1 MIYTSVEQ
9 LVGNTPLIRL
19 DGIKQKYNLKS
30 DIYAK
35 AEFLNP
41 SGSIKDRASLFMLN
55 DAVESG
61 RLKKGGTVIEP
72 TSGNTGIGLA
82 MLCAVMGFRMIVVM
96 PETMSVERRKLISA
110 YGAEVVL
117 TKGELG
123 MAGTLSKA
131 EELNREIPGSI
142 IASQF
147 DNPANTLAHIKTTGE
162 EVWRDLEG
170 KVDVFVASFGTGGTI
185 SGMGKFL
192 KEKDK
197 NIKVIAV
204 EPASSPLVTK
214 GYAAAHAIQ
223 GIGANF
229 IPSLLDK
236 EVIDEFM
243 TVENEAAYARARE
256 LANIEGLLA
265 GISAGANL
273 DAAIRIARNTQGKNI
288 VTVLPDSGSRYLS
301 TELYRA

>member
-1 MIYTSVEQ
+1 MIYDSVAQ
-9 LVGNTPLIRL
+9 LVGGTPLIRL
-19 DGIKQKYNLKS
+19 DRIKKKYNLKS

-41 SGSIKDRASLFMLN
+41 SGSIKDRASLFMLD

-82 MLCAVMGFRMIVVM
+82 MLCAVMGYKMIVVM

-110 YGAEVVL
+110 YGAQVVL

-123 MAGTLSKA
+123 MAGTLDKA
-131 EELNREIPGSI
+131 EELHREIPNSI

-147 DNPANTLAHIKTTGE
+147 DNPANSLAHFKTTGE
-162 EVWRDLEG
+162 EIWKDLGG
-170 KVDVFVASFGTGGTI
+170 KIDVFVASFGTGGTV
-185 SGMGKFL
+185 SGTGKFL
-192 KEKDK
+192 KSKDK
-197 NIKVIAV
+197 NIKVVAV

-229 IPSLLDK
+229 VPSLLDK
-236 EVIDEFM
+236 SVIDEFM
-243 TVENEAAYARARE
+243 TAENDAAYDRARE
-256 LANIEGLLA
+256 LASVEGLLA
-265 GISAGANL
+265 GISSGANL
-273 DAAIRIARNTQGKNI
+273 DAAIRIAESVEGKNI

-301 TELYRA
+301 TDLYKA

>member
-1 MIYTSVEQ
+1 MIYDSVAQ
-9 LVGNTPLIRL
+9 LVGGTPLIRL
-19 DGIKQKYNLKS
+19 DRIKKKYNLKS

-41 SGSIKDRASLFMLN
+41 SGSIKDRASLFMLD

-82 MLCAVMGFRMIVVM
+82 MLCAVMGYKMIVVM

-110 YGAEVVL
+110 YGAQVVL

-123 MAGTLSKA
+123 MAGTLDKA
-131 EELNREIPGSI
+131 EELHREIPNSI

-147 DNPANTLAHIKTTGE
+147 DNPANSLAHFKTTGE
-162 EVWRDLEG
+162 EIWKDLGG
-170 KVDVFVASFGTGGTI
+170 KIDVFVASFGTGGTV
-185 SGMGKFL
+185 SGTGKFL
-192 KEKDK
+192 KSKDK
-197 NIKVIAV
+197 NIKVVAV

-229 IPSLLDK
+229 VPSLLDK
-236 EVIDEFM
+236 SVIDEFV
-243 TVENEAAYARARE
+243 TAENDAAYDRARE
-256 LANIEGLLA
+256 LASVEGLLA
-265 GISAGANL
+265 GISSGANL
-273 DAAIRIARNTQGKNI
+273 DAAIRIAESVEGKNI

-301 TELYRA
+301 TDLYKA

>member
-1 MIYTSVEQ
+1 MINNVSQ
-9 LVGNTPLIRL
+9 LVGNTPLFRL
-19 DGIKQKYNLKS
+19 DRIKQKYGLKS

-35 AEFLNP
+35 VEFLNP

-55 DAVESG
+55 DAIESG
-61 RLKKGGTVIEP
+61 RLKQGGTVIEP

-82 MLCAVMGFRMIVVM
+82 MLCAVMGFKMIVVM

-110 YGAEVVL
+110 YGAEIVL

-123 MAGTLSKA
+123 MAGTLTKA
-131 EELNREIPGSI
+131 QELNDSIPNSI

-147 DNPANTLAHIKTTGE
+147 DNPANSLAHIKTTAPE
-162 EVWRDLEG
+162 IWKELDG
-170 KVDVFVASFGTGGTI
+170 KVDYFVAGFGTGGTV
-185 SGMGKFL
+185 SGVGKFL

-197 NIKVIAV
+197 NIRVVAV

-214 GYAAAHAIQ
+214 GEAGKHAIQ

-229 IPSLLDK
+229 IPKLLDK
-236 EVIDEFM
+236 NVIDEFVAI
-243 TVENEAAYARARE
+243 TNEDAYEKARE
-256 LANIEGLLA
+256 LACEEGLLA

-273 DAAIRIARNTQGKNI
+273 DACIRIAQNVEGKNI

-301 TELYRA
+301 TDLYKA

>member
-1 MIYTSVEQ
+1 MLYDNVAQ

-19 DGIKQKYNLKS
+19 DRIKQKYNLQS

-35 AEFLNP
+35 VEFLNP

-55 DAVESG
+55 DAIEQG

-82 MLCAVMGFRMIVVM
+82 MLCAVMGFKMIVVM

-117 TKGELG
+117 TKGALG
-123 MAGTLSKA
+123 MAGTLQKA
-131 EELNREIPGSI
+131 EELHASIPNSI

-147 DNPANTLAHIKTTGE
+147 DNPANSMAHIKTTGE
-162 EVWRDLEG
+162 EIWKDLDG
-170 KVDVFVASFGTGGTI
+170 RVDIFVASFGTGGTV
-185 SGMGKFL
+185 SGTGKFL
-192 KEKDK
+192 KDK
-197 NIKVIAV
+197 NKDIKVVAV
-204 EPASSPLVTK
+204 EPSASPLVTK
-214 GYAAAHAIQ
+214 GVAGPHAIQ

-229 IPSLLDK
+229 VPALLDK
-236 EVIDEFM
+236 NVIDEFM
-243 TVENEAAYARARE
+243 TVDNDSAYDRARE
-256 LANIEGLLA
+256 LAITEGLLA

-273 DAAIRIARNTQGKNI
+273 DAAIRIAMTVKDKNI

-301 TELYRA
+301 TELYKA

>member
-1 MIYTSVEQ
+1 MIYDSVAQ
-9 LVGNTPLIRL
+9 LVGGTPLIRL
-19 DGIKQKYNLKS
+19 DRIKKKYNLKS

-41 SGSIKDRASLFMLN
+41 SGSIKDRASLFMLD
-55 DAVESG
+55 DAVKSG

-82 MLCAVMGFRMIVVM
+82 MLCAVMGYKMIVVM

-110 YGAEVVL
+110 YGAQVVL

-123 MAGTLSKA
+123 MAGTLDKA
-131 EELNREIPGSI
+131 EELHREIPNSI

-147 DNPANTLAHIKTTGE
+147 DNPANSLAHFKTTGE
-162 EVWRDLEG
+162 EIWKDLGG
-170 KVDVFVASFGTGGTI
+170 KIDVFVASFGTGGTV
-185 SGMGKFL
+185 SGTGKFL
-192 KEKDK
+192 KSKDK
-197 NIKVIAV
+197 NIKVVAV

-229 IPSLLDK
+229 VPSLLDK
-236 EVIDEFM
+236 SVIDEFV
-243 TVENEAAYARARE
+243 TAENDAAYDRARE
-256 LANIEGLLA
+256 LASVEGLLA
-265 GISAGANL
+265 GISSGANL
-273 DAAIRIARNTQGKNI
+273 DAAIRIAESVEGKNI

-301 TELYRA
+301 TDLYKA

>member
-1 MIYTSVEQ
+1 MIYTNVAQ
-9 LVGNTPLIRL
+9 LVGNTPLFRL
-19 DGIKQKYNLKS
+19 DGIKKKYGLKS

-35 AEFLNP
+35 VEFLNP

-55 DAVESG
+55 DAIESG

-82 MLCAVMGFRMIVVM
+82 MLCAVMGFKMIVVM

-117 TKGELG
+117 TKGSLG
-123 MAGTLSKA
+123 MAGTIEKA
-131 EELNREIPGSI
+131 EELRSSIPNSI

-147 DNPANTLAHIKTTGE
+147 DNPANSLAHVKTTGE
-162 EVWRDLEG
+162 EVWKELQG
-170 KVDVFVASFGTGGTI
+170 KVDVFVASFGTGGTV

-192 KEKDK
+192 KGKDK
-197 NIKVIAV
+197 NIKVVAV
-204 EPASSPLVTK
+204 EPSSSPLVTK
-214 GYAAAHAIQ
+214 GYAGAHAIQ

-229 IPSLLDK
+229 VPSLLDK
-236 EVIDEFM
+236 SVIDEFM
-243 TVENEAAYARARE
+243 TVDNDAAYDRARE
-256 LANIEGLLA
+256 LASVEGLLA

-273 DAAIRIARNTQGKNI
+273 DAAIRIAMNTEGKNI

-301 TELYRA
+301 TELYKA